1 MRTMIALVSDQ
12 RMQNVIPI
20 LQKGAEYRE
29 LILVLSK
36 ERTSGEPL
44 ERFVNSANDMKAVL
58 CAHVAKVTVS
68 DTYVDPY
75 DIEAVRQ
82 AIGSLIHNTGER
94 ENLVVNISGGT
105 KPMAIGTFQAA
116 QSASVVSIYTNTE
129 DGELLWLSPDG
140 SVRAERIRVVGLDV
154 PLYIRAYGE
163 TVASSRTVADLDPRE
178 IEWAKIIAENHEIL
192 YKKIINP
199 LNSRVRDARKKGSG
213 PPFHYE
219 VKPTRRQRA
228 AILRLAEAGLW
239 SWDDDAGEIIV
250 ADQSSAKFLDGLWVE
265 VYAAIQLQETGCFD
279 DVRLN
284 VTLEGV
290 EGEMDVVAVSNGKI
304 VLIECKSNVKRSEQ
318 LNKLDA
324 FRRRLGGPYAHA
336 YYARASCAYAKQI
349 SLQIKKIGLNGVFF
363 GPELRRLGDAIAK
376 NMGVAQ

>member
-154 PLYIRAYGE
+154 PLYIRVYGE

-192 YKKIINP
+192 YKKIISP
-199 LNSRVRDARKKGSG
+199 LNSRVKDARKKGSG
-213 PPFHYE
+213 PPFHYK